1 MYFQK
6 CIYLK
11 CIACLLSFASLF
23 KVTPLGKRIYSESS
37 DQEMDIWLQ
46 VPKRVNSS
54 LKSQDPLL
62 PPIITQKLTLLIKT
76 YF

>member
-1 MYFQK
+1 MYSTCVSSK
-6 CIYLK
+6 LISKL
-11 CIACLLSFASLF
+11 
-23 KVTPLGKRIYSESS
+23 TPHGKRIYSESS

-46 VPKRVNSS
+46 VPKRVKSS